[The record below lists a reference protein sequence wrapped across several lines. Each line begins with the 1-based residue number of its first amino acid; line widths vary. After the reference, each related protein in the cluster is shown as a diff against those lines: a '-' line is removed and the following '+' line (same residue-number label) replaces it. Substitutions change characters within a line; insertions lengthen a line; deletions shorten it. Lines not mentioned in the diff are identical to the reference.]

1 MASSTCV
8 FEFKYLADTFH
19 VFWQSY
25 RNFNLATGNRSQ
37 WVASRMASFPA
48 AAFRVSCASPPL
60 CVPLEIFVYFLAAA
74 SFCRLAASL
83 MFAICF
89 CSSRFFFFEVS
100 LFLGRVLQF
109 WSFVKFQGSF
119 EEILQLFRSRGS
131 CAIDSCM
138 CQRVRTACFL
148 GIVNEHSCDAID
160 IFFGGWVDWQ
170 LWMQVAL
177 IGSCNWSKTL
187 IISDQNSIL

>member
-37 WVASRMASFPA
+37 WVPSRMASFPA

-89 CSSRFFFFEVS
+89 CSSWFFRSFFIS
-100 LFLGRVLQF
+100 RARCSFGHS
-109 WSFVKFQGSF
+109 WSFKALSRRFYSFFARGDLVQSTVACVK
-119 EEILQLFRSRGS
+119 ELEQLVFW
-131 CAIDSCM
+131 A
-138 CQRVRTACFL
+138 
-148 GIVNEHSCDAID
+148 
-160 IFFGGWVDWQ
+160 
-170 LWMQVAL
+170 
-177 IGSCNWSKTL
+177 
-187 IISDQNSIL
+187 